1 MPTALF
7 YDVFSQVSL
16 PESRAFCPKNYIISA
31 DEGGAARSPLFPP
44 PPPTPMVIRKNLD
57 KRLNEQIMG
66 KLPVDTL
73 RSSPT
78 WTCNAV
84 DLFEPIKIRD
94 EVKKRTTGKTYG
106 VILNC
111 LGSRAVHV
119 DLAADYSTEEFLMV
133 LRRFVSI

>member
-1 MPTALF
+1 
-7 YDVFSQVSL
+7 
-16 PESRAFCPKNYIISA
+16 
-31 DEGGAARSPLFPP
+31 
-44 PPPTPMVIRKNLD
+44 
-57 KRLNEQIMG
+57 MG

-94 EVKKRTTGKTYG
+94 EVKKRTTGETYG

-111 LGSRAVHV
+111 LGFRAVHV

-133 LRRFVSI
+133 SCEDLYLFEGILRNYIPTTDLN